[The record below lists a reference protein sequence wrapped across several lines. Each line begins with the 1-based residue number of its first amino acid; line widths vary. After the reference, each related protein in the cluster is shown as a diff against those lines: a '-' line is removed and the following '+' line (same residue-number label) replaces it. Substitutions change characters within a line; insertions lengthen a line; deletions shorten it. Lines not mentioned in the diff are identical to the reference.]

1 MVGEAAG
8 DDGGKS
14 RHLRAVV
21 EYDGTDFHGF
31 QFQPDQRS
39 VQGALEEALAKV
51 TGQVT
56 RVVGAGRTDAGVHAR
71 GQVIAFSV
79 YWRHKVTDLHRAMNA
94 VLPRDVALLSLEL
107 PPAIVLGVVG
117 IGIP

>member
-39 VQGALEEALAKV
+39 VQGALEEALAMA
-51 TGQVT
+51 Q
-56 RVVGAGRTDAGVHAR
+56 AR
-71 GQVIAFSV
+71 KQA
-79 YWRHKVTDLHRAMNA
+79 
-94 VLPRDVALLSLEL
+94 
-107 PPAIVLGVVG
+107 
-117 IGIP
+117 